1 MQSCLLLLLRVE
13 KIEADTVTVSV
24 LPDHDGS
31 RKEVVLN
38 IGEPADDVV
47 HTDNIM
53 FDGINY
59 SYEIC
64 FEHIPSADPPQ

>member
-1 MQSCLLLLLRVE
+1 MKHR
-13 KIEADTVTVSV
+13 

-53 FDGINY
+53 LDGINY

-64 FEHIPSADPPQ
+64 IQRIPSAENMLTINEKCAKMLLYRQE